1 MESSELRENSDEE
14 LAVKERELKESL
26 FLLRLRHKTNQLESP
41 ARLAQTR
48 RDIARIKTI
57 QRARQLERTR

>member
-1 MESSELRENSDEE
+1 MEPSELRENSDEE

-57 QRARQLERTR
+57 QRARELERTR

>member
-1 MESSELRENSDEE
+1 MELKDIRESSEDE
-14 LAVKERELKESL
+14 LGMKERDLTETL

-41 ARLAQTR
+41 ARLAQAR

-57 QRARQLERTR
+57 RRERELKRSR

>member
-1 MESSELRENSDEE
+1 MEPKELRDSSDEE
-14 LAVKERELKESL
+14 LEVRERELKESL

-48 RDIARIKTI
+48 RDIARISTI
-57 QRARQLERTR
+57 RRERELERNR

>member
-1 MESSELRENSDEE
+1 MESKELREQSAEE

-26 FLLRLRHKTNQLESP
+26 FLLRLRHRTNQLESP
-41 ARLAQTR
+41 ARLGQTR

-57 QRARQLERTR
+57 LRARTLERNR

>member
-1 MESSELRENSDEE
+1 MELKDIRESSEDE
-14 LAVKERELKESL
+14 LGMKERDLTEAL

-41 ARLAQTR
+41 ARLAQVR

-57 QRARQLERTR
+57 RRERELKRSR

>member
-1 MESSELRENSDEE
+1 MEPKDLRENSDEE
-14 LAVKERELKESL
+14 LVVKERELKESL
-26 FLLRLRHKTNQLESP
+26 FLLRLRHKTNQLESS

-57 QRARQLERTR
+57 QRARELERTR